1 MTNIR
6 LALALCAVAAV
17 PALAQDIV
25 TIAPKSAKVEF
36 ENDNI
41 RVVRLTMAPHEK
53 LPPHDR
59 PTRVVIA
66 LSANDVLI
74 AGPGGEARPL
84 HVPAENVG
92 WGGPTHG
99 RTVET
104 LDTGFEN
111 VIVEI
116 KHADAP
122 AKPVAHPPTDDPRA
136 LIEPDHHWLLENQ
149 YVRVY
154 DVRVPAGRT
163 TQFHK
168 HGYDTVFVEMT
179 DEIAAEQSQGGE
191 WQKAVK
197 YPKGEVAFSADWQ
210 KPRVHRVR
218 NDGPQEFHVV
228 VVQLKPTSN

>member
-1 MTNIR
+1 MR
-6 LALALCAVAAV
+6 LALALLAITVIS
-17 PALAQDIV
+17 ALAQDIV
-25 TIAPKSAKVEF
+25 TVAPKDAKVEF
-36 ENDNI
+36 ENDKI
-41 RVVRLTMAPHEK
+41 RVVRLKMGPHEK

-74 AGPGGEARPL
+74 AGPDGKTRPL

-104 LDTGFEN
+104 LDNGFEN

-116 KHADAP
+116 KNASDP
-122 AKPVAHPPTDDPRA
+122 AKPVTHPPSTDDPRA
-136 LIEPDHHWLLENQ
+136 LIEPDHHWLFENQ

-154 DVRVPAGRT
+154 DVRVPAGTT

-168 HGYDTVFVEMT
+168 HAYDSVFIEVT
-179 DEIAAEQSQGGE
+179 DEIAAEQSRGGQ
-191 WQKAVK
+191 WQKAKK
-197 YPKGEVAFSADWQ
+197 YPKGEVAFSADFN
-210 KPRVHRVR
+210 KPREHRVR
-218 NDGPQEFHVV
+218 NDGPHEFHVV
-228 VVQLKPTSN
+228 VVQLMQ

>member
-1 MTNIR
+1 MLRLSLLLCCFFVFLNCFVFFFFFFFFQAEDGIR
-6 LALALCAVAAV
+6 DGTVTGLQTCALPIL
-17 PALAQDIV
+17 
-25 TIAPKSAKVEF
+25 
-36 ENDNI
+36 
-41 RVVRLTMAPHEK
+41 
-53 LPPHDR
+53 
-59 PTRVVIA
+59 IA
-66 LSANDVLI
+66 LSANYVLI
-74 AGPGGEARPL
+74 AGPDGAARPL

-122 AKPVAHPPTDDPRA
+122 AKPVTHPPTDDPRA

-168 HGYDTVFVEMT
+168 HGYDTLFVEMT

-210 KPRVHRVR
+210 
-218 NDGPQEFHVV
+218 
-228 VVQLKPTSN
+228 